1 MPHFSYYHR
10 HIAND
15 HVSPEAAI
23 AEISALHIVDQA
35 VLDVA
40 REFRFTFE
48 EVKEYY
54 DACGD
59 VNRTRNRFKI
69 MRELLLLLPD
79 DPSVVVSTS
88 VLQQIIAAPPVPVAV
103 TQEIPAQATE
113 PAQIGNDSQPAP
125 AVLTA

>member
-1 MPHFSYYHR
+1 M
-10 HIAND
+10 
-15 HVSPEAAI
+15 
-23 AEISALHIVDQA
+23 
-35 VLDVA
+35 LDVA

-54 DACGD
+54 DGCGD

-88 VLQQIIAAPPVPVAV
+88 VLQQITAAPPVPVAV
-103 TQEIPAQATE
+103 VQEIPAQVTE
-113 PAQIGNDSQPAP
+113 PAQIVNDSQPAP